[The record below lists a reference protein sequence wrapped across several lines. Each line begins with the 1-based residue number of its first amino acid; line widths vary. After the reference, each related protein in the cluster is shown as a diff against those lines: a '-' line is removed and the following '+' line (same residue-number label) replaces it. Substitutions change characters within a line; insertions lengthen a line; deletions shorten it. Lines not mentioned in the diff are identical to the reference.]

1 MTAGQLEEKSADEV
15 VTDESNKNWKADSD
29 ENEEVETYGHD
40 SESDYDDNSDDVE
53 IDVIDSLS
61 AIIKTQ
67 SIMIAP
73 HFFGFIS

>member
-29 ENEEVETYGHD
+29 GNEEVETHGHD

-61 AIIKTQ
+61 DIIKTQ

-73 HFFGFIS
+73 HFFRFIS